1 MEPSNFLML
10 AGLLVVAFLLSG
22 SVSFSIGLVL
32 IYNNYL
38 WWSNGFQYDELHVIV
53 NAVTILSLSLY
64 IMLNG
69 WVGRNEDRKLK
80 ELDIKEIY

>member
-1 MEPSNFLML
+1 MEPSSFLML
-10 AGLLVVAFLLSG
+10 AGLLVMAFLISG

-53 NAVTILSLSLY
+53 NAVTILTLSLY

>member
-1 MEPSNFLML
+1 ML
-10 AGLLVVAFLLSG
+10 AGLFVMAFLISG

-32 IYNNYL
+32 IHNNYL

-53 NAVTILSLSLY
+53 NAVTILTLSLY

>member
-1 MEPSNFLML
+1 MEPSIFLML
-10 AGLLVVAFLLSG
+10 TGLFVMAFLLSG

-38 WWSNGFQYDELHVIV
+38 WWSNGFQYDELHIIV
-53 NAVTILSLSLY
+53 NAVTILTLSLY

>member
-10 AGLLVVAFLLSG
+10 AGLLVMAFLLSG

-64 IMLNG
+64 IALNG

>member
-1 MEPSNFLML
+1 MEPSSFLML
-10 AGLLVVAFLLSG
+10 AGLLVMAFLIFG
-22 SVSFSIGLVL
+22 SVSFSIGIVL

-38 WWSNGFQYDELHVIV
+38 WWSNGFQYDELHIIV
-53 NAVTILSLSLY
+53 NAVTILTLSLY

>member
-10 AGLLVVAFLLSG
+10 AGLLVMAFLVSG

-38 WWSNGFQYDELHVIV
+38 WGSNGFQYDELHIIV
-53 NAVTILSLSLY
+53 NAVTLLTLSLY

>member
-1 MEPSNFLML
+1 ML
-10 AGLLVVAFLLSG
+10 AGLLVMAFLISG

-38 WWSNGFQYDELHVIV
+38 WWSNGFQYDELHIIV
-53 NAVTILSLSLY
+53 NAVTILTLSLY

>member
-10 AGLLVVAFLLSG
+10 AGLLVMAFLLSG

-32 IYNNYL
+32 FYNNYL

>member
-10 AGLLVVAFLLSG
+10 AGLLVMAFLLSG

-53 NAVTILSLSLY
+53 NAVTILTLSLY

>member
-10 AGLLVVAFLLSG
+10 AGLLVMAFLLSG

>member
-1 MEPSNFLML
+1 MEPSSFLML
-10 AGLLVVAFLLSG
+10 AGLLVMAFLLSG

>member
-1 MEPSNFLML
+1 MEPSSFLML
-10 AGLLVVAFLLSG
+10 AGLLVMAFLLSG

-38 WWSNGFQYDELHVIV
+38 WWSNGFQYDELHIIV
-53 NAVTILSLSLY
+53 NAVTILTLSLY

>member
-1 MEPSNFLML
+1 MEPSSFLML
-10 AGLLVVAFLLSG
+10 AGLLVMAFLISG

-53 NAVTILSLSLY
+53 YVVTILTLSLY

>member
-1 MEPSNFLML
+1 ML
-10 AGLLVVAFLLSG
+10 AGLLVMAFLLSG

>member
-1 MEPSNFLML
+1 MEPSSFLML

>member
-10 AGLLVVAFLLSG
+10 AGLLVIAFLLSG

>member
-1 MEPSNFLML
+1 MEPSIFLML
-10 AGLLVVAFLLSG
+10 TGLFVMAFLLSG

-38 WWSNGFQYDELHVIV
+38 WWSNGFQYDELHIIV
-53 NAVTILSLSLY
+53 NAVTLLTLSLY

>member
-1 MEPSNFLML
+1 ML
-10 AGLLVVAFLLSG
+10 AGLLVMAFLISG

-53 NAVTILSLSLY
+53 NAVTILTLSLY

>member
-1 MEPSNFLML
+1 ML
-10 AGLLVVAFLLSG
+10 AGLLVMAFLISG

-53 NAVTILSLSLY
+53 NAVTILTLSLY

-69 WVGRNEDRKLK
+69 WVGRNEGRKLK

>member
-10 AGLLVVAFLLSG
+10 TGLLVMAFLLSG